1 MQRVLRVQVAK
12 ATQTGCAFTRI
23 EFLNRSS
30 RSPVRR
36 VFFESENLAV
46 GGVTLFCTCLTFG
59 FDLDIDLTVFVLLFK
74 HDLIQ
79 IQTELGLNSTP
90 LSLVRIHFI
99 L

>member
-12 ATQTGCAFTRI
+12 ATQTGCAFTGV
-23 EFLNRSS
+23 EFLYRSS

-36 VFFESENLAV
+36 VFESDNLAI

-59 FDLDIDLTVFVLLFK
+59 LALVIDLTVLVLLFK

-90 LSLVRIHFI
+90 LSLVQIHFI